1 MQKFTLPSDIM
12 YLNPGAAL
20 HRDRKRQV
28 LLLFLSP
35 PPLFEKLCLKQC
47 GLCDVRGPSLLRLV
61 SVGSAVNSVFRIMKP
76 RVRREESKGPART
89 EGIRQDI

>member
-1 MQKFTLPSDIM
+1 M

-47 GLCDVRGPSLLRLV
+47 GPMGPSLLRLV

-89 EGIRQDI
+89 EGIKQDI